1 MANYIVSGTGTITIV
16 LNKRSYSVAP
26 DHPKYQE
33 FVDAIKSNTHTE
45 LDLFHLLHPKEAGL
59 DPAKVAEASGGEI
72 ELVNGVVYY
81 LGQPLHSALA
91 GRIKDMLTQGF
102 SVTPMLAFLKNLME
116 NPSSRA
122 VQEGYSFLEH
132 HALPITEDG
141 HFLAYKSVKDDYT
154 DKYSGTIKNTV
165 GTTISVPRNTVDD
178 DCHRTC
184 SHGLHV
190 GALEYSGPN
199 GWYHSAG
206 DRIVICKVNPR
217 DIVSVPTDHNA
228 TKLRVC
234 AYTVV
239 DEYDAPMDKAP
250 VYSSEADPVDSDDLD
265 FTEEDT
271 AYDEGYEAFNN
282 QDSDNPYSYFGEAR
296 QWEEWQDGWNT
307 ARYDSTVNKRCDNCG
322 DCSCDSY

>member
-33 FVDAIKSNTHTE
+33 FVDALKSNTHTE
-45 LDLFHLLHPKEAGL
+45 LDLFHLLHPKQAGL

-72 ELVNGVVYY
+72 ELVNGVVHYR
-81 LGQPLHSALA
+81 GQPLHNALA

-102 SVTPMLAFLKNLME
+102 SVVPMLACLNNLME

-122 VQEGYSFLEH
+122 VQEWFAFIDHY
-132 HALPITEDG
+132 ALPITEDG
-141 HFLAYKSVKDDYT
+141 YFLAYKSVRPDYT
-154 DKYSGTIKNTV
+154 DKYTGTIQNTV
-165 GTTISVPRNTVDD
+165 GSSPSMPRNMVDD
-178 DCHRTC
+178 DCRNTC
-184 SHGLHV
+184 SRGLHV
-190 GALEYSGPN
+190 GALDYAGPN
-199 GWYHSAG
+199 GWYHSQG
-206 DRIVICKVNPR
+206 DHIMICKVNPR
-217 DIVSVPTDHNA
+217 DVVCVPADHNA

-250 VYSSEADPVDSDDLD
+250 VYS
-265 FTEEDT
+265 
-271 AYDEGYEAFNN
+271 
-282 QDSDNPYSYFGEAR
+282 DNPYSYFGEAR
-296 QWEEWQDGWNT
+296 QWEMWQDGWNT
-307 ARYDSTVNKRCDNCG
+307 ARHDSTVNKRCDNCG